1 MNKTLNVISF
11 KIGWAVCLWAAS
23 QNYSWLIPWLC
34 GVGLVAI
41 NVSVQ
46 KKRRLALAKV
56 FTVVVFGFLFELL
69 NQHLGFY
76 EFPNHNS
83 FFPPLWLLSFWPVFS
98 LLFIE
103 FIDGYANKPLW
114 FHLLIGVSGAVG
126 YFFGEYAGLIIFER
140 PLEIYLTLFC
150 LVWAFQYFFIVKV
163 VQIVRRRPIL
173 LLD

>member
-1 MNKTLNVISF
+1 MNKTLHLVSF

-23 QNYSWLIPWLC
+23 QNYSSLIPWLC

-56 FTVVVFGFLFELL
+56 FTVVGCGVLFELI

-76 EFPNHNS
+76 NFPQQTS

-103 FIDGYANKPLW
+103 FLDRYASKPLW
-114 FHLLIGVSGAVG
+114 FHLVVGITGAAGYYCGEWFNLIA
-126 YFFGEYAGLIIFER
+126 FQR
-140 PLEIYLTLFC
+140 PLEIYLSVFC
-150 LVWAFQYFFIVKV
+150 LVWAFEYYFIVKA
-163 VQIVRRRPIL
+163 VQIVSRRPIL
-173 LLD
+173 LQS